1 MEEKISVI
9 VPVYNRESVIAD
21 CVTSILNQTHKNFE
35 VLLINDGSTDNSEKV
50 ISSIKSRDERIFA
63 YTKTNGGAS
72 SARNYGLERITGE
85 YVAFIDCDDT
95 VEPGFLKTLYQN
107 AINCSAKLS
116 ACGMRLIK
124 NGRCISAHRNAEFKR
139 FNHLQAIAALLSEK
153 YILFSPCDKLY
164 HRSLFETV
172 RFEEG
177 VLHEDVLFTYQ
188 ILKLCD
194 KAVCETKPL
203 YNYNLHGD
211 SVTGSAFSEKHLY
224 DITAREKIAA
234 DVEKN
239 YPDFVPNAMS
249 TKLVGYLNIANR
261 LINSKTEIRKKYLP
275 QIIRAVRKDRGLY
288 INNPYISYKK
298 QLGVFLLC
306 IGATAYKV
314 GYTFSQLR

>member
-9 VPVYNRESVIAD
+9 VPVYNRETVIAD

-35 VLLINDGSTDNSEKV
+35 ILLINDGSSDNSEKV
-50 ISSIKSRDERIFA
+50 ISSIKNKDERILA
-63 YTKTNGGAS
+63 YTKPNGGQS

-95 VEPGFLKTLYQN
+95 VEPDFFKTLYQN

-124 NGRCISAHRNAEFKR
+124 NGRCISAEQNSEFKC
-139 FNHLQAIAALLSEK
+139 FDHQQAIAALLSEQ
-153 YILFSPCDKLY
+153 YMLFSACDKLY

-177 VLHEDVLFTYQ
+177 VFHEDVLFTYQ

-194 KAVCETKPL
+194 KSVCETKPL
-203 YNYNLHGD
+203 YNYILHGD
-211 SVTGSAFSEKHLY
+211 SITGSSFSEKHLY

-239 YPDFVPNAMS
+239 YPDLVPISMS

-261 LINSKTEIRKKYLP
+261 LINNKTEMRKKYLP
-275 QIIRAVRKDRGLY
+275 QIVKAVRKERKLY
-288 INNPYISYKK
+288 LNNPYISRKK
-298 QLGVFLLC
+298 QLGVLLLC
-306 IGATAYKV
+306 IGAFAYKA
-314 GYTFSQLR
+314 GYTFSQLG